1 MNKLIISTTATIA
14 MIALIL
20 NVGHVYAGSPEQNYS
35 VGFTDGQSDCH
46 SGTANA
52 FNNHPNANH
61 HSQDYI
67 NGYNAGYN
75 SCNNFNSVDLGQNAN
90 NVNQNN
96 RNEPQTQGSS
106 QSQGFCVTVF
116 SGCSQTSGQSQGLQ
130 N

>member
-20 NVGHVYAGSPEQNYS
+20 NVGHVYAGTPQQNAA
-35 VGFTDGQSDCH
+35 VGFQDGLRDCRSGSSDWIN
-46 SGTANA
+46 S
-52 FNNHPNANH
+52 HPNAGH
-61 HSQDYI
+61 HSADYLQ
-67 NGYNAGYN
+67 GYQEGLN
-75 SCNNFNSVDLGQNAN
+75 SCVNPVSNNNQNSGNVD
-90 NVNQNN
+90 QNN